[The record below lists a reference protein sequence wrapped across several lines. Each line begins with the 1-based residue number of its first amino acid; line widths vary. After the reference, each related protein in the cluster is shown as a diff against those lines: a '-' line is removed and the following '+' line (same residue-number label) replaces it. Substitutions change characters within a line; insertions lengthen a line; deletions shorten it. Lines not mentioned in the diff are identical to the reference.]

1 MTAEEIA
8 AQLPQLADGPHDDDT
23 ITAMAQ
29 IAAEAI
35 RVLNHATMPSRGLS
49 EPATVCAVLGQ
60 LAAVAHRLPQLC
72 GQLSGWL
79 RQQHAAGQLA
89 HPAEGL
95 PGAVHDAL
103 AGLDRAAQ
111 DATRL
116 GEALDLAQQ
125 ATTWLYRPDEGG
137 EDR

>member
-8 AQLPQLADGPHDDDT
+8 AQLPQLVDGPHDDDA
-23 ITAMAQ
+23 ITAVAE
-29 IAAEAI
+29 IAAEAV
-35 RVLNHATMPSRGLS
+35 RVLNHATMPGRGLS

-60 LAAVAHRLPQLC
+60 LAAAAHRLPQLC

-79 RQQHAAGQLA
+79 RQENAAGRLA
-89 HPAEGL
+89 STTGGL
-95 PGAVHDAL
+95 DDAMDEAL
-103 AGLDRAAQ
+103 ASLDRAARYG
-111 DATRL
+111 TRL

-125 ATTWLYRPDEGG
+125 ATAWLYRPGDGG